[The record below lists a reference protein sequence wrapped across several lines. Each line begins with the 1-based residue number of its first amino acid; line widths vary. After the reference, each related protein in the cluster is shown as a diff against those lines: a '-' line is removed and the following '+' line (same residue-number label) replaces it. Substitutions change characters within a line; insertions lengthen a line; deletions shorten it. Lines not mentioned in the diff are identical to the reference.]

1 MLIFPIRFPHYSAIA
16 RPKTPA
22 APARLRTMPP
32 VAAGAP
38 AVEVEVPPV
47 EVEAPDNVLAVDNG
61 ASVVEGMLVMLT
73 DAEVDAGVKPVDE
86 AVVVARGV
94 NPVIPSEDA
103 HDTTSAGK
111 LLAQA
116 G

>member
-38 AVEVEVPPV
+38 AVEVEV
-47 EVEAPDNVLAVDNG
+47 PDNVLAVDNG